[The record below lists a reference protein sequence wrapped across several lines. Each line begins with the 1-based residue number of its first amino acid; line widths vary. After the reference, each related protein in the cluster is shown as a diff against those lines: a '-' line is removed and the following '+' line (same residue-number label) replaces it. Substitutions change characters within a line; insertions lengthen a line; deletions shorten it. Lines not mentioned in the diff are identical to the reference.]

1 MEKLN
6 TGQIK
11 FENKKGQKASETYY
25 FFYNGKS
32 INTLKVSLS
41 TKTSRDGGKAYYLE
55 L

>member
-25 FFYNGKS
+25 FFIMGNQ
-32 INTLKVSLS
+32 
-41 TKTSRDGGKAYYLE
+41 
-55 L
+55 